1 MKPLKIVKNQNW
13 NSWRNNWKSNRST
26 VLTMRKQKTTKREM
40 SLCWLEKLLS
50 GWKFNLEF
58 RATHN
63 TIISRKVRE
72 CFHRFTK
79 GQRII
84 PQEKPWKHKA
94 GESECGCH
102 DKNIDWTPAQWSTLY
117 ALKVVVKTISL
128 PFPPQQSR
136 HCYKKKSLKSVVHQ
150 SQLCRR
156 LTYSLVSC
164 CHTNPHVSKNQTQSV
179 KK

>member
-1 MKPLKIVKNQNW
+1 
-13 NSWRNNWKSNRST
+13 
-26 VLTMRKQKTTKREM
+26 MRKQKTTKKEK

-58 RATHN
+58 RVTHN
-63 TIISRKVRE
+63 TIISPKVRE

-84 PQEKPWKHKA
+84 PSKKPYLLQHKA
-94 GESECGCH
+94 TYWKWMWKSWYEHWLDASIVIHIVCV
-102 DKNIDWTPAQWSTLY
+102 
-117 ALKVVVKTISL
+117 LKVVAKTISL

-136 HCYKKKSLKSVVHQ
+136 QCNRKYTNSVVHQ

-156 LTYSLVSC
+156 LTYSLVSGS
-164 CHTNPHVSKNQTQSV
+164 TVILTPMSRSKNQTQSV
-179 KK
+179 KN